1 MNGARW
7 GMAWQDGQTGR
18 GKFAGRPR
26 ASKIEGTS
34 GVVVGQVFE
43 LTWRPVAKGQ
53 VKDLTYLLLRAGRR
67 GRG

>member
-7 GMAWQDGQTGR
+7 GMAWQDGQTGS
-18 GKFAGRPR
+18 GKLAGRPR
-26 ASKIEGTS
+26 ASKTEGTS
-34 GVVVGQVFE
+34 GVAVGQVFE
-43 LTWRPVAKGQ
+43 LTRMPAAKGQ